1 MTPRGLADA
10 VDVCYESIG
19 FRRAQVEAVLRA
31 AQRFNLPVTLHT
43 GQFAASGGGELAAAY
58 EALSADHLEVCSD
71 ADIAAMRATGV
82 GTFRRRLLKDGV
94 MDYRRLGNSGLQV
107 SVIGLGTNNFGV
119 RNDYPEAERLLMQ
132 AIEEGINFI
141 ETSNTYGE
149 GAAEEFIGKA
159 LKGHRDQVLLATKV
173 ASNMGDGPNQHGAS
187 RKHILTQVEASLRRL
202 QTDYLD
208 LYQIHY
214 YDPFTPLDE
223 SLRTLHNLVTQ
234 GKVRYIGCSN
244 FAAWQVAEAMGVV
257 RALDLEPLIS
267 VEPEYSMLKR
277 GIEKELLPCCQR
289 FNIGILPYFP
299 LASGFL
305 TGKYKRGQAAP
316 AGTRLAVQTQ
326 RAEFI
331 LTGENFDVLERLEAF
346 ASARSRTMVELAFAW
361 LLTHP
366 QVSSVIAG
374 ATRPE
379 QIIANA
385 KASEWRLTSEEMNAL
400 NDVLQT
406 LAPAWDTPTAHLRP
420 YRPW

>member
-1 MTPRGLADA
+1 VLAG
-10 VDVCYESIG
+10 YKWE
-19 FRRAQVEAVLRA
+19 
-31 AQRFNLPVTLHT
+31 T
-43 GQFAASGGGELAAAY
+43 G
-58 EALSADHLEVCSD
+58 
-71 ADIAAMRATGV
+71 
-82 GTFRRRLLKDGV
+82 KDGV

-132 AIEEGINFI
+132 AIEAGINFI

-149 GAAEEFIGKA
+149 GAAEAFIGKA
-159 LKGHRDQVLLATKV
+159 LKGRRDQVLLATKV
-173 ASNMGDGPNQHGAS
+173 ASNMGDGPNQHGGS
-187 RKHILTQVEASLRRL
+187 RKHILTQVEASLKRL

-223 SLRTLHNLVTQ
+223 TLRTMHQLVTQ
-234 GKVRYIGCSN
+234 GKVRYVGCSN

-277 GIEKELLPCCQR
+277 AIEKELLPCCQR

-316 AGTRLAVQTQ
+316 VGTRLAVQRQ

-331 LTGENFDVLERLEAF
+331 LTDENFDVLEQLEAF
-346 ASARSRTMVELAFAW
+346 CSNF
-361 LLTHP
+361 
-366 QVSSVIAG
+366 
-374 ATRPE
+374 
-379 QIIANA
+379 
-385 KASEWRLTSEEMNAL
+385 
-400 NDVLQT
+400 
-406 LAPAWDTPTAHLRP
+406 
-420 YRPW
+420 

>member
-1 MTPRGLADA
+1 
-10 VDVCYESIG
+10 
-19 FRRAQVEAVLRA
+19 
-31 AQRFNLPVTLHT
+31 
-43 GQFAASGGGELAAAY
+43 
-58 EALSADHLEVCSD
+58 
-71 ADIAAMRATGV
+71 
-82 GTFRRRLLKDGV
+82 

-149 GAAEEFIGKA
+149 GAAEAFIGKA
-159 LKGHRDQVLLATKV
+159 LKGRRDQVLLATKV
-173 ASNMGDGPNQHGAS
+173 ASNMGDGPNQHGGS
-187 RKHILTQVEASLRRL
+187 RKHILTQVEASLKRL

-223 SLRTLHNLVTQ
+223 TLRTMHQLVTQ
-234 GKVRYIGCSN
+234 GKVRYVGCSN

-267 VEPEYSMLKR
+267 VEPEYSMLKWA
-277 GIEKELLPCCQR
+277 IEKELLPCCQR

-316 AGTRLAVQTQ
+316 VGTRLAVQRQ

-331 LTGENFDVLERLEAF
+331 LTDENFDVLEQLEAF
-346 ASARSRTMVELAFAW
+346 ASARSHTMLELAFAW
-361 LLTHP
+361 LLTHS

-385 KASEWRLTSEEMNAL
+385 KASAWRLTAEEMDEL
-400 NDVLQT
+400 DGVLQT

-420 YRPW
+420 YKPW